1 MNPDYLLD
9 GVGVDD
15 IPMIGKQKVFRLV
28 KTLLIDRY
36 CKQYGINHD
45 ELTQGHI
52 RTAMRLK
59 TFYSLRHMFCSE
71 IHVLAGGDF
80 AKTKEFMGH
89 SSSSITERYTHLDTV
104 ESTKEFSE
112 LMMARA
118 EA

>member
-15 IPMIGKQKVFRLV
+15 IPMFGKQKVYRLV
-28 KTLLIDRY
+28 KTLLIERY
-36 CKQYGINHD
+36 CKQHGASHD
-45 ELTQGHI
+45 ELTRGKI
-52 RTAMRLK
+52 RTAIRLK
-59 TFYSLRHMFCSE
+59 TFHSLRYTFCSE
-71 IHVLAGGDF
+71 IHILAGGDF

-89 SSSSITERYTHLDTV
+89 SSTYTTERYTHLDTV
-104 ESTKEFSE
+104 KSTEEFSK